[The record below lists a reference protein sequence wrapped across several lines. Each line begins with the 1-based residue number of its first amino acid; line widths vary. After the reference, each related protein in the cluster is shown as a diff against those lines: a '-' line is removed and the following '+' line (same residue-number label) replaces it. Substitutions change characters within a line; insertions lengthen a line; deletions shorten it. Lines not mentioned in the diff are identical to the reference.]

1 MNRKDRKTGPGSRRN
16 EKVRGRNIRIRDD
29 AVDKGTMGNRGRER
43 AGDQEGQVEGRNPV
57 LELLRS
63 GRTVEKLLIARVPE
77 RVRFWKSSK
86 GEGARNSGPG
96 GG

>member
-29 AVDKGTMGNRGRER
+29 AVDKGTMGNRGSER

-63 GRTVEKLLIARVPE
+63 GRTV
-77 RVRFWKSSK
+77 KSY
-86 GEGARNSGPG
+86 
-96 GG
+96 